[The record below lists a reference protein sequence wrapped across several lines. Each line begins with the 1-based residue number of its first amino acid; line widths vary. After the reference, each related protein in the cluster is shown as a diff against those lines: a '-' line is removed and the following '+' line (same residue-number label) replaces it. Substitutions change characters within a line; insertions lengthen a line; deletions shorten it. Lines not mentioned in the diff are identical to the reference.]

1 MDSLQPGLVFKQ
13 IQSLELGVIFLL
25 TRSLRGVKSVKL
37 SVKNQRNALSLK
49 FKDDLP
55 ESLQPNEA
63 F

>member
-1 MDSLQPGLVFKQ
+1 M
-13 IQSLELGVIFLL
+13 IFLL
-25 TRSLRGVKSVKL
+25 TRSLRGVNSIKL
-37 SVKNQRNALSLK
+37 SVKNQQNTLPLK